1 MPAIKGNRTIFAHVN
16 GEERRYFWTTVQER
30 NEVVRELRA
39 AGLRPGKIAKLIG
52 VSGRPIYND
61 GTKPDTRNTSVKMN
75 VRLRED
81 TCDLIYRFAAR
92 HGMKV
97 CDTVGLL
104 VTKGAEA
111 VNFKV
116 DDPK

>member
-1 MPAIKGNRTIFAHVN
+1 MPAMKGNRTVVAHVN

-30 NEVVRELRA
+30 NDVVRELRA
-39 AGLRPGKIAKLIG
+39 AGLRPNKIAKLLG
-52 VSGRPIYND
+52 VFPGSIYR
-61 GTKPDTRNTSVKMN
+61 GTKPDTRHTYAKVNLH
-75 VRLRED
+75 LRED

-92 HGMKV
+92 HGIKV
-97 CDTVGLL
+97 GRAVGLL

>member
-1 MPAIKGNRTIFAHVN
+1 MPAMKGNRTVVAHVN

-39 AGLRPGKIAKLIG
+39 AGFLPNKIAKLIG
-52 VSGRPIYND
+52 VSRRHIYH
-61 GTKPDTRNTSVKMN
+61 GTKPDTRNTYTQMN

-92 HGMKV
+92 HGMKI

>member
-1 MPAIKGNRTIFAHVN
+1 M
-16 GEERRYFWTTVQER
+16 
-30 NEVVRELRA
+30 
-39 AGLRPGKIAKLIG
+39 KI
-52 VSGRPIYND
+52 
-61 GTKPDTRNTSVKMN
+61 
-75 VRLRED
+75 
-81 TCDLIYRFAAR
+81 
-92 HGMKV
+92 